1 MINPLVSHLISFL
14 IGSIPMGYLLARL
27 RGVDIR
33 KQGSGNIG
41 ATNVARVVGKRSG
54 IITLVADI
62 AKGCIGAGFLALIP
76 NHEANLA
83 VMATHGLAAVIGHC
97 YSPFI
102 GFRGGKGVATSLGVF
117 LMISP
122 ITTLIAIASF
132 GVCFQKTK
140 FVSLA
145 SISAALSCPIVFWLI
160 YNRQPDTTAFLV
172 VVMLSLLVVIRHEK
186 NISRLI
192 KGEEKKFSSAKN
204 S

>member
-1 MINPLVSHLISFL
+1 MIHPFVSHLISFL
-14 IGSIPMGYLLARL
+14 IGSIPMGYLLAKL

-33 KQGSGNIG
+33 SQGSGNIG
-41 ATNVARVVGKRSG
+41 ATNVARVVGKSSG

-62 AKGCIGAGFLALIP
+62 AKGCLGASFLALIP
-76 NHEANLA
+76 NQEAGIA

-117 LMISP
+117 LIISP
-122 ITTLIAIASF
+122 LTTLIAITSF
-132 GVCFQKTK
+132 AFCFKKTK

-145 SISAALSCPIVFWLI
+145 SIAAALSCPIGFWII
-160 YNRQPDTTAFLV
+160 YNRQPNTTAFLV
-172 VVMLSLLVVIRHEK
+172 VVLLSLLVVIRHEK

-192 KGEEKKFSSAKN
+192 KGEEKKFSSAKG